1 MKPIP
6 SIDLVGAGI
15 TGLMIAW
22 FINQA
27 DPNIDIVIY
36 DAQPDPRKSLRS
48 KDNSPTFGGDPLAN
62 CIRQITGTEGLVLPR
77 ADAMHFEALPGNP
90 FVDKLVI
97 APDNGQ
103 NVRRDTFVQIDG
115 AMNYFEPVYDVEK
128 NSLHSQINYAS
139 LELWLALSNANLSK
153 FLFSCKTVDIFH
165 INKENFDAD
174 LLTEEQLYWHGTNS
188 ETISSPNTGQ
198 PFFLRSVYDNH
209 LVLPGASVDSRS
221 FALALLNELS
231 RKENVTINFNRRISK
246 IKNTQGLVIL
256 ANNGVHRNIGQQRLT
271 SLGGYWASVDNTK
284 LGITKP
290 FKLALDPPI
299 GYVNVTPNS
308 NGRLSISGGLNQIG
322 YFGAMGDAMLQA
334 GKQAFLDAIK
344 EYFDIDE
351 IQSEYEEDNRKNQGR
366 STSPIEPV
374 IFGSHRTDN
383 IRLRLCIERIRADA
397 IVKIF
402 VLREIERTV
411 FCALARIFVKS
422 GPFEGFA
429 AKNPERVGCIV
440 RISAID
446 LVIHYSISSRNI
458 IDRKIPTDFNAMSIV
473 IGCIHQADIGWR
485 RGWNRCWGRGGLVVN
500 Q

>member
-90 FVDKLVI
+90 FVDKLGI

-188 ETISSPNTGQ
+188 ETISSSNTGQ

-351 IQSEYEEDNRKNQGR
+351 IQRMGIDDISGCLRPYSDNGL
-366 STSPIEPV
+366 STFKFKENLVDITGAGKAGTTQLPLISMAILQHLGFDVEAVFAKSWGDIKDLTLYNTAISTIFNYGLEPI
-374 IFGSHRTDN
+374 
-383 IRLRLCIERIRADA
+383 
-397 IVKIF
+397 
-402 VLREIERTV
+402 
-411 FCALARIFVKS
+411 
-422 GPFEGFA
+422 
-429 AKNPERVGCIV
+429 
-440 RISAID
+440 
-446 LVIHYSISSRNI
+446 
-458 IDRKIPTDFNAMSIV
+458 
-473 IGCIHQADIGWR
+473 
-485 RGWNRCWGRGGLVVN
+485 GL
-500 Q
+500 